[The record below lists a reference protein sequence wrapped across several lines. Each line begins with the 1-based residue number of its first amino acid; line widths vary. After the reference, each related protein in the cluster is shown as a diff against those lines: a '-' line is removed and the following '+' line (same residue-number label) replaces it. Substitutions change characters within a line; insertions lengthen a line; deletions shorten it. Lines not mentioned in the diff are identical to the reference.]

1 MMQSTVLSH
10 QYINKIGT
18 IMRQITSHASNDISK
33 IIDLDR
39 TASHIRSFFIPELP
53 WDSDEYK
60 KIREFI
66 EETTN
71 LQEIHTYID
80 KKFLRFIK
88 NKLLFRA
95 YSRIYAYT
103 FKFLRLKGH
112 KRSII

>member
-10 QYINKIGT
+10 QYINKIESL
-18 IMRQITSHASNDISK
+18 MRQITSNASKDISK
-33 IIDLDR
+33 IIELDR

-66 EETTN
+66 DKTTN

-80 KKFLRFIK
+80 KRFLRFIK
-88 NKLLFRA
+88 HRLLFIA
-95 YSRIYAYT
+95 YSRIYAYI
-103 FKFLRLKGH
+103 FKLLKLKGH